1 MELVDGAADRTPLP
15 FRPVPMLDDG
25 VEEPSA
31 TDKNAGEMRR
41 QLVRTDPEGRR
52 AHAARIA
59 KGGGTLCLSHGPWL
73 RLWSCTLFHVRVR
86 CASLLRAGYRCSV
99 ADFTDGSAAGIAAKV
114 TVLPH
119 L

>member
-1 MELVDGAADRTPLP
+1 MELVDGAADETPLP

-31 TDKNAGEMRR
+31 TNKKAGEMRR
-41 QLVRTDPEGRR
+41 QLVQTDPEGRR

-73 RLWSCTLFHVRVR
+73 RLGLEHFFSCARSLCVLVKGRVPLQR
-86 CASLLRAGYRCSV
+86 G
-99 ADFTDGSAAGIAAKV
+99 
-114 TVLPH
+114 
-119 L
+119 